1 MAKPTSTR
9 NSNTWETGTCK
20 RPEQEAQ
27 RLRPGGSGPEAK
39 ASPRAAVNCHGK
51 ARTNRPC
58 AVLGAVLAAH
68 ELKHARAGRSH
79 SKGTRWHGLLLCM
92 MNTPSLRV
100 TAAPRGERQIC
111 PVGRSRGVGF
121 AHLGLRTA
129 IRRLLLISKS
139 PLAGYFLPV
148 NDEGAT
154 CTMSVCDLRNVSKHA
169 TGHTAWVRRAPRRLS
184 SCDAC

>member
-1 MAKPTSTR
+1 MTKPDLVSWDGDGCMPNVIQSVDACTT
-9 NSNTWETGTCK
+9 
-20 RPEQEAQ
+20 
-27 RLRPGGSGPEAK
+27 
-39 ASPRAAVNCHGK
+39 AANCHGE
-51 ARTNRPC
+51 ARTNRPFS
-58 AVLGAVLAAH
+58 LGRERTSNML
-68 ELKHARAGRSH
+68 GRGVH
-79 SKGTRWHGLLLCM
+79 IQGTRWHGLLLCM